1 MGRASGR
8 KNLPRA
14 VQPGTPAGDEIGESA
29 RQDPAGSPIPGLTGN
44 IVNYET
50 VRREPPVGEP
60 LPEFRGMMAH
70 GVPPS
75 ENTTEE
81 RAQLERDG
89 ALAQH
94 RPPTRPDLSGP
105 RPKPPAIPVYLV
117 EVGGGGTPI
126 TTLAGQKI
134 SVPAQ
139 GSAAARVAA
148 RDETRSDFYIQA
160 ETVSGSTSTAQALI
174 ATGGGTGTATLPV
187 GSSITGADI
196 TIGTPTAS
204 GQTTVTV
211 TGAAGGTLTYYLT
224 GEGTATEALP
234 LRFPAP
240 LAPAVAGT
248 AIAVT
253 AVAGATEGPV
263 SIIAYGA
270 TTAPLGIRVSHE
282 VGDLDVGL
290 GALIRPGA
298 YQKLDN
304 FQDELFAVSAD
315 SNPQVVSVLYLF
327 EIPAGA

>member
-14 VQPGTPAGDEIGESA
+14 PQPGTPEGDEIGLSA

-50 VRREPPVGEP
+50 VRREPPIGDP

-70 GVPPS
+70 GVPPEDS
-75 ENTTEE
+75 TTEE
-81 RAQLERDG
+81 RATMEREG
-89 ALAQH
+89 TLAQH
-94 RPPTRPDLSGP
+94 RPPTPPQLHTP
-105 RPKPPAIPVYLV
+105 RPKPTPVPVYLV
-117 EVGGGGTPI
+117 EIGGGGVPI

-160 ETVSGSTSTAQALI
+160 ETTGGSSTATALI
-174 ATGGGTGTATLPV
+174 VTGGGTGTATLPV
-187 GSSITGADI
+187 GSSISGADV

-204 GQTTVTV
+204 GQTIVTV
-211 TGAAGGTLTYYLT
+211 TGAVGGTLTYYLT
-224 GEGTATEALP
+224 GEGTATESLP
-234 LRFPAP
+234 LRFVTP
-240 LAPAVAGT
+240 LAPANPAV

-253 AVAGATEGPV
+253 AVSGATEGPV
-263 SIIAYGA
+263 SIIAYGS
-270 TTAPLGIRVSHE
+270 TAAAGIRISHE

-315 SNPQVVSVLYLF
+315 SNAQVVSVLYLF